1 MKFTSVFILA
11 LVLIPQVL
19 FAQQDPRIMDPT
31 PHNPVPTPIPYQ
43 LPTSVNT
50 VTPVAK
56 PATPEFD
63 PKSIVVKKLDTHLLV
78 NENGVGDQCKA
89 GDNLPTEWKLDPDI
103 AIDSKEK
110 IVAVIQNAAAHDTR
124 LRSVTILDDQID
136 MYYLQPAQKWGFLST
151 NYYLHVSANG
161 DSFRLSL
168 EKPKWIDKSNSQHEK
183 ATTAFSTYIP
193 QYFDDTTVA
202 SYKDVDLIARDAKM
216 IEVISA
222 VMYQVEVMPIS
233 NSFFVC
239 YIMPFFIYI
248 LVILVLVSVGLWFL
262 IRKLRRGT
270 GFLVKK
276 IHPVKLGGEDD
287 DEDKHLGDEHVTH
300 FKLPKQ

>member
-1 MKFTSVFILA
+1 MKCTQVLFLA
-11 LVLIPQVL
+11 LLLVPQVI

-31 PHNPVPTPIPYQ
+31 PKNPIQTPAPIRPPT
-43 LPTSVNT
+43 TT
-50 VTPVAK
+50 VTP
-56 PATPEFD
+56 PASPEFD
-63 PKSIVVKKLDTHLLV
+63 PKSLITRKLDTHLLV

-89 GDNLPTEWKLDPDI
+89 GDNTPVEWKLDPNVTV
-103 AIDSKEK
+103 DSKEK
-110 IVAVIQNAAAHDTR
+110 IIAVIQNAAAHDAR

-136 MYYLQPAQKWGFLST
+136 MYYLQPAHKWGFLPT
-151 NYYLHVSANG
+151 NYYLHISASG
-161 DSFRLSL
+161 DTFRMSL
-168 EKPKWIDKSNSQHEK
+168 EKPKWLKNAKNQHDK
-183 ATTAFSTYIP
+183 ATMAFATYVP
-193 QYFDDTTVA
+193 QYLDEATVA
-202 SYKDVDLIARDAKM
+202 SFKEKDLIERDAKM
-216 IEVISA
+216 IEVISSI
-222 VMYQVEVMPIS
+222 MYQVEVMPIS

-262 IRKLRRGT
+262 IRRLRRGT

-287 DEDKHLGDEHVTH
+287 DEDKHMGDEHVTH